1 MTNVVF
7 RDQRDSAIE
16 LPICGRVRLTVR
28 LDNLAHITSAFGEDA
43 SAITVSHLRK
53 LIDECTPGDV
63 EIAPLGSGA
72 FTISSNDAS
81 FFGMEQGHIRW
92 LDTFCTQASGVSFRV
107 GGAAICMALSGD
119 WDAGEAGAGSLP
131 RYGGHA
137 AGSGSAWRCT
147 YRTDMA
153 TVARMLAA
161 IDQNNR
167 GWQTDGN
174 DTDCLV
180 VEWQPVCDAESDFDA
195 LYYQARS
202 RLIDRAGQKVDY
214 GNLPKILER
223 MGFIDHLDRYLVG
236 MVLDELERDPDVRLG
251 VQISTQYAG
260 QARWWDDVRAR
271 LAGDANTAA
280 RLVIEIDEIAPF
292 TDITAVSEFVAQMRH
307 LGCEIELSGFGR
319 GFTSIRELV
328 ALSPTFVKIDS
339 MFVREG
345 LHSGQDEQVL
355 LHLAGLC
362 KSLGATVIADGVN
375 SLAQREFA
383 LHAGVRW
390 QQGDALARS
399 GIARGWRLKASSAS
413 SQRLSTVGHYTGR
426 DLQAN

>member
-1 MTNVVF
+1 M
-7 RDQRDSAIE
+7 
-16 LPICGRVRLTVR
+16 
-28 LDNLAHITSAFGEDA
+28 
-43 SAITVSHLRK
+43 
-53 LIDECTPGDV
+53 
-63 EIAPLGSGA
+63 
-72 FTISSNDAS
+72 
-81 FFGMEQGHIRW
+81 
-92 LDTFCTQASGVSFRV
+92 
-107 GGAAICMALSGD
+107 
-119 WDAGEAGAGSLP
+119 
-131 RYGGHA
+131 
-137 AGSGSAWRCT
+137 
-147 YRTDMA
+147 
-153 TVARMLAA
+153 
-161 IDQNNR
+161 
-167 GWQTDGN
+167 
-174 DTDCLV
+174 
-180 VEWQPVCDAESDFDA
+180 
-195 LYYQARS
+195 
-202 RLIDRAGQKVDY
+202 DY